1 MGISTKH
8 AETYLCVVMSYCD
21 GGDLSH
27 FVKNQR
33 GKKLREKH
41 VLDLFVQIAL
51 ALHFIHNRNILHR
64 DLKAQ
69 NIFVKDGQLKLGDF
83 GISKVLT
90 GSVAFCET
98 MIGTPY
104 YMSPEVFKGKRYD
117 FKSDI
122 WSLGCVLYEL
132 ITFKHAFDASN
143 LNSLAQKIVRGRYQ
157 PISNRQYRNELK
169 TLCYSMLSQLPSSRP
184 SLNDILKHKLLT
196 NRIRDFYISCFK
208 KLKANVISQEGKAA
222 DEERKDLGSLFVEFL
237 LTELNDNET
246 VAPKQ
251 TGQARQTNRLCR
263 SPMHLIYRVT
273 ASRHHDRSV

>member
-21 GGDLSH
+21 GDLSH

-83 GISKVLT
+83 GISKELT
-90 GSVAFCET
+90 GSVAFAQT

-104 YMSPEVFKGKRYD
+104 YMSPEVFKGKPYNL
-117 FKSDI
+117 KSDI

-132 ITFKHAFDASN
+132 ITFKHCFDAKN
-143 LNSLAQKIVRGRYQ
+143 LNSLAQKIVRGKYV
-157 PISNRQYRNELK
+157 PIHGRQYRNELK
-169 TLCYSMLSQLPSSRP
+169 LLCYSMLSQVPSQRP
-184 SLNDILKHKLLT
+184 TLSEILNHKILT
-196 NRIRDFYISCFK
+196 NRIRDFYISCYKKFK
-208 KLKANVISQEGKAA
+208 SNVMTLSTFNNLKNQLFEIGLKHIISDDHKM
-222 DEERKDLGSLFVEFL
+222 DDL
-237 LTELNDNET
+237 
-246 VAPKQ
+246 AKKQ
-251 TGQARQTNRLCR
+251 QMKKMEMKRLKE
-263 SPMHLIYRVT
+263 
-273 ASRHHDRSV
+273 

>member
-1 MGISTKH
+1 MHHNALIDFTNLATSHFMQKYVTLKQIGKGSFGTVDLVRRKRDGKSFVLKKMKIGSVSKKEREMCHNEVQLLERLNHPSIVRYEESFIHTKMS
-8 AETYLCVVMSYCD
+8 ETYLCVVMSYCD

-27 FVKNQR
+27 FIKNQR

-41 VLDLFVQIAL
+41 VLDLFIQIAL

-90 GSVAFCET
+90 GSVAFAQT

-132 ITFKHAFDASN
+132 ITFKHAFDATN
-143 LNSLAQKIVRGRYQ
+143 LNSLAQKIVRGKYS
-157 PISNRQYRNELK
+157 PITNHQYRNELK
-169 TLCYSMLSQLPSSRP
+169 TLCYSMLNQVRVFMFV
-184 SLNDILKHKLLT
+184 SLEK
-196 NRIRDFYISCFK
+196 
-208 KLKANVISQEGKAA
+208 
-222 DEERKDLGSLFVEFL
+222 
-237 LTELNDNET
+237 
-246 VAPKQ
+246 
-251 TGQARQTNRLCR
+251 
-263 SPMHLIYRVT
+263 
-273 ASRHHDRSV
+273 